1 MISALLGKKVG
12 MTQVFDPK
20 GERVPVTIVQAGPCV
35 VLQSKTTKTK
45 DGYNAVQLGFEDVKP
60 HRSTLA
66 AIGHA
71 RASKT
76 APKRF
81 IRDVRLGTEPTV
93 NVGDVL
99 RVDLFNE
106 IKFVDVIGITKGK
119 GFQGGMKRWG
129 FGGQS
134 SSHGTERKHRSPGSI
149 SSRGAERGRSGAIK
163 KGKKMAGHMGD
174 TQRTSRNL
182 ALVGVDTDNNVLLIK
197 GSIPGSN
204 DGYVIVRQ
212 SKTRTT

>member
-81 IRDVRLGTEPTV
+81 IREVRLGTEPTV